1 MNCLTRALYGRD
13 DVGQP
18 TRDVETNQL
27 VDCGLRF
34 FGLTPL
40 NRWAISD
47 NAFLTNQGDPNS
59 NFGNTVNA
67 ESGYGSFSA
76 SSDVPLS
83 ISKRSETFEVCNI
96 NSSAIM
102 VKVAIFAWKNGANY
116 ETVDLSS
123 ELASLGSQH
132 LLYHDSDTNLFSQKH
147 FNVEWRVSGLASLNH
162 MSLFGMHGNTNSRE
176 LVRRVVKYRTVVVPP
191 GGIMRFKV
199 FFRRLYPLEVAD
211 LSDLKY
217 SWKGLVDKCVY
228 LSWRS
233 MCGVIPTAVG
243 TDPLSS
249 AIHTEKPMI
258 AVTRRLFYKARFYY
272 RTYPTRILSTSE
284 TWGPVAA
291 AVPAK
296 TATSRAEKPQRTVTF
311 QGVADPVH
319 T

>member
-191 GGIMRFKV
+191 GGI
-199 FFRRLYPLEVAD
+199 
-211 LSDLKY
+211 S
-217 SWKGLVDKCVY
+217 
-228 LSWRS
+228 
-233 MCGVIPTAVG
+233 
-243 TDPLSS
+243 
-249 AIHTEKPMI
+249 
-258 AVTRRLFYKARFYY
+258 
-272 RTYPTRILSTSE
+272 
-284 TWGPVAA
+284 
-291 AVPAK
+291 
-296 TATSRAEKPQRTVTF
+296 
-311 QGVADPVH
+311 
-319 T
+319 